1 MEVLFGD
8 KSNFAIQA
16 MLEPELK
23 PPSFV
28 WGRMCLWVSGL
39 QLGDYKN
46 KHCGIAQCTTH
57 LNQVVEIVDQLGI
70 SVFGNKSDQE
80 IYSFLEEAWLD
91 PGSDD
96 FGIENEFQKF
106 HKFRFNYGFAEMF
119 DGEPMSFLLRQP
131 NGSLMLL
138 FKTRNSSDLKKHVF
152 SEQLFIDSVK
162 NFDAWY
168 NDQSKI
174 LDSENA

>member
-28 WGRMCLWVSGL
+28 WGRMCLWVSGI

-46 KHCGIAQCTTH
+46 SHCGLAQCTTH
-57 LNQVVEIVDQLGI
+57 LNQVVEKVDQLDV
-70 SVFGNKSDQE
+70 SVFGDKNDEE
-80 IYSFLEEAWLD
+80 IYSLLENAWLD

-106 HKFRFNYGFAEMF
+106 HKYNFNYGFAEMF
-119 DGEPMSFLLRQP
+119 DRAPISFLLKQH
-131 NGSLMLL
+131 NGSLRLL
-138 FKTRNSSDLKKHVF
+138 FKTSNSSKVKQHIF
-152 SEQLFIDSVK
+152 TKQLFIETVE
-162 NFDAWY
+162 NFDAWF
-168 NDQSKI
+168 NDQSKGT
-174 LDSENA
+174 